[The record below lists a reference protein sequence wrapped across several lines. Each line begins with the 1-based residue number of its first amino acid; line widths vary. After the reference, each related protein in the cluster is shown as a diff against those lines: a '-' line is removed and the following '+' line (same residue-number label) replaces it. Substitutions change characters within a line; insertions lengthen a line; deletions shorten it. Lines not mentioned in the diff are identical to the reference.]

1 MRHRRYLALAATIC
15 LLLPAGALAAAA
27 NEPAPAELDVEQLVD
42 EALRNNPE
50 ILAARGKA
58 QAVREKVPQAGALED
73 PMLGVGVTNLPTNF
87 SFEDDD
93 MTQKEVS
100 VTQKLPFPG
109 KRGLAQAVTEKE
121 AEAAEIEVAEASTRI
136 VREVKTAYYE
146 LSHVYRTMEVTRR
159 NQQTVE
165 GLVRIAETR
174 YALGTGMQQELIA
187 AQLEISRMLDELL
200 MFDQSRL
207 ATEARLEALLNRE
220 VTGSIGRPAAMRFN
234 RVPLDTRRLQ
244 QAAVE
249 SNPGLMRMR
258 KMIEARRKGLESAER
273 DAFPDFELRFSYGQ
287 RDDGPDGENRKDMV
301 SGMVG
306 VTIPI
311 FYGSRQGPKIA
322 EARSELHST
331 EARYTAMRN
340 EVAAMVAG
348 MAAMVQR
355 LERQVDLYE
364 SGILPQARL
373 QAQSTMS
380 AYTVNRTEFAGL
392 LESHIRLHRYE
403 LDYHQALTD
412 YGKSLADLEAAV
424 GGSSGGTP

>member
-1 MRHRRYLALAATIC
+1 MRGPRPI
-15 LLLPAGALAAAA
+15 ALAAALLIVA
-27 NEPAPAELDVEQLVD
+27 GVGAQAQTPSAPPSAELDVEQLVD

-50 ILAARGKA
+50 ILAARAKA
-58 QAVREKVPQAGALED
+58 RAAREKVPQAGALED

-109 KRGLAQAVTEKE
+109 KRGLAQAMTEKE
-121 AEAAEIEVAEASTRI
+121 AEAAEIEIAETRTRI
-136 VREVKTAYYE
+136 SRDVKTAYYE
-146 LSHVYRTMEVTRR
+146 LSHVYRAMEVTRR

-165 GLVRIAETR
+165 GLVRIAEAR

-200 MFDQSRL
+200 MLDQSRL

-220 VTGSIGRPAAMRFN
+220 VTGSLGRPAAMRFN
-234 RVPLDTRRLQ
+234 RVPLDARRLQ

-249 SNPGLMRMR
+249 SNTGLMRMR
-258 KMIEARRKGLESAER
+258 KMIEARRKGVESAER

-287 RDDGPDGENRKDMV
+287 RDDGPDGENRRDMV
-301 SGMVG
+301 TGMVG

-340 EVAAMVAG
+340 ELAAMVAG

-373 QAQSTMS
+373 QVQSTLS
-380 AYTVNRTEFAGL
+380 AYAVNRTEFAGL

-412 YGKSLADLEAAV
+412 YGKNLAVLEAAV
-424 GGSSGGTP
+424 GGSPGGTP

>member
-1 MRHRRYLALAATIC
+1 MRLNRRPATNAGPGKVVVCEHRRYLALAAAHLIVARSRS
-15 LLLPAGALAAAA
+15 PGRNREASRAR
-27 NEPAPAELDVEQLVD
+27 AELDVEQLVD

-109 KRGLAQAVTEKE
+109 KRGLAQAMTEKE

-146 LSHVYRTMEVTRR
+146 LSHVYRAMEVTRR

-165 GLVRIAETR
+165 GLVRIAEAR

-200 MFDQSRL
+200 MLDQSRL

-234 RVPLDTRRLQ
+234 RVPLDARRLQ

-249 SNPGLMRMR
+249 SNLGLMRMR
-258 KMIEARRKGLESAER
+258 KMIEA
-273 DAFPDFELRFSYGQ
+273 
-287 RDDGPDGENRKDMV
+287 
-301 SGMVG
+301 
-306 VTIPI
+306 
-311 FYGSRQGPKIA
+311 
-322 EARSELHST
+322 
-331 EARYTAMRN
+331 
-340 EVAAMVAG
+340 
-348 MAAMVQR
+348 
-355 LERQVDLYE
+355 
-364 SGILPQARL
+364 
-373 QAQSTMS
+373 QAQRGRVRRARRLPGLRAAFQLRPARRRPRRREPQGHGLGHGRGHHPDLLRLPPGPEDRGSARRAAQHRGSLHGHAQRGGRHGGGHGGHGPAPRTAGRRSTS
-380 AYTVNRTEFAGL
+380 RASCPRPA
-392 LESHIRLHRYE
+392 SRPSRR
-403 LDYHQALTD
+403 
-412 YGKSLADLEAAV
+412 
-424 GGSSGGTP
+424 

>member
-1 MRHRRYLALAATIC
+1 MSSRLLIAIAASIF
-15 LLLPAGALAAAA
+15 LLLPAVARAATASD
-27 NEPAPAELDVEQLVD
+27 PAPAELDLEQLVD

-50 ILAARGKA
+50 ILAARAKA
-58 QAVREKVPQAGALED
+58 QAAREKVPQAGALED

-109 KRGLAQAVTEKE
+109 KRGLAQATTEKE
-121 AEAAEIEVAEASTRI
+121 AAATEIEIAEARTR
-136 VREVKTAYYE
+136 VSRDVKTAYYE
-146 LSHVYRTMEVTRR
+146 LSHVYRAMEVTRR
-159 NQQTVE
+159 NQQTVG
-165 GLVRIAETR
+165 GLVRIAEAR

-200 MFDQSRL
+200 MLDQNRL
-207 ATEARLEALLNRE
+207 ATEARLEGLLNRE
-220 VTGSIGRPAAMRFN
+220 VTGSLGRPAAMRFN
-234 RVPLDTRRLQ
+234 RVRLDARRLQ

-258 KMIEARRKGLESAER
+258 KMIEARRKGVESAER

-322 EARSELHST
+322 EARAELHST

-373 QAQSTMS
+373 QTQSALS
-380 AYTVNRTEFAGL
+380 AYTVNRTEFAAL

-424 GGSSGGTP
+424 GERVGGTP

>member
-1 MRHRRYLALAATIC
+1 MRSRNLIALTATLGVLLA
-15 LLLPAGALAAAA
+15 AGALSAAS
-27 NEPAPAELDVEQLVD
+27 NEQALAELDVDRLVD
-42 EALRNNPE
+42 EAVRNNPE

-58 QAVREKVPQAGALED
+58 QAAREKVPQAGALED

-109 KRGLAQAVTEKE
+109 KRGLARAMTEKD
-121 AEAAEIEVAEASTRI
+121 ADAAEIEIAETRTRI

-159 NQQTVE
+159 NQQTLE
-165 GLVRIAETR
+165 GLARIAEAR
-174 YALGTGMQQELIA
+174 YALGGGMQQELLA

-200 MFDQSRL
+200 MLDQNRI
-207 ATEARLEALLNRE
+207 ATEARLEGLLNRE
-220 VTGSIGRPAAMRFN
+220 VTGSLGRPAAMRFN

-258 KMIEARRKGLESAER
+258 KMIEARRKGVESAER
-273 DAFPDFELRFSYGQ
+273 DAFPDFEVRLSYGQ
-287 RDDGPDGENRKDMV
+287 RDDSPNGENRKDMV

-322 EARSELHST
+322 EARAELHST

-340 EVAAMVAG
+340 EVTAMVAG
-348 MAAMVQR
+348 MTAMVQR

-373 QAQSTMS
+373 QSQSTLS

-412 YGKSLADLEAAV
+412 YEKNLAILDAAV
-424 GGSSGGTP
+424 GERVGGIQ

>member
-1 MRHRRYLALAATIC
+1 MRGPRPI
-15 LLLPAGALAAAA
+15 ALAAALLIVA
-27 NEPAPAELDVEQLVD
+27 GVGAQAQTPSAPPSAELDVEQLVD

-50 ILAARGKA
+50 ILAARAKA
-58 QAVREKVPQAGALED
+58 QAAREKVPQAGALED

-109 KRGLAQAVTEKE
+109 KRGLAQAMTEKE
-121 AEAAEIEVAEASTRI
+121 AEAAEIEIAETRTRI
-136 VREVKTAYYE
+136 SRDVKTAYYE
-146 LSHVYRTMEVTRR
+146 LSHVYRAMEVTRR

-165 GLVRIAETR
+165 GLVRIAEAR

-200 MFDQSRL
+200 MLDQSRL

-220 VTGSIGRPAAMRFN
+220 VTGSLGRPAAMRFN
-234 RVPLDTRRLQ
+234 RVPLDARRLQ

-249 SNPGLMRMR
+249 SNTGLMRMR
-258 KMIEARRKGLESAER
+258 KMIEARRKGVESAER

-287 RDDGPDGENRKDMV
+287 RDDGPDGENRRDMV

-340 EVAAMVAG
+340 ELAAMVAG

-373 QAQSTMS
+373 QVQSTLS
-380 AYTVNRTEFAGL
+380 AYAVNRTEFAGL

-412 YGKSLADLEAAV
+412 YGKNLAVLEAAV
-424 GGSSGGTP
+424 GGSPGGTP